1 MNVESTILSSAAKLL
16 AESPSGDVS
25 TRAVCEAA
33 GITQPVLYRLFG
45 DKDGLLSAT
54 VDFVWDQYLAMK
66 RAATPSEDPL
76 QDLERGWDSH
86 VAFAREHPHA
96 YRLLFGT
103 ALSAPPEAGPE
114 AMRLLLANLDR
125 LAQQGRLRLPPTDAA
140 KLVMAANSG
149 IALAL
154 ILRPGEY
161 ASTSLSEMMRDL
173 IYRSLLVEGERRE
186 GQDASRATRTHGE
199 GTTNTAA
206 KTAAI
211 TLQAGLAGQL
221 GGIYTH
227 GERSLFDEW
236 LDRISAEP
244 SAPDTHLN

>member
-1 MNVESTILSSAAKLL
+1 MAPLRSVCYRRYVNIESTILSSAAKLL
-16 AESPSGDVS
+16 AESPTGDVS

-76 QDLERGWDSH
+76 LDLERGWDSH
-86 VAFAREHPHA
+86 VTFARAHPHA

-154 ILRPGEY
+154 ILRPDEY
-161 ASTSLSEMMRDL
+161 SNTALSGMMRDL
-173 IYRSLLVEGERRE
+173 IYRSLLVEGE
-186 GQDASRATRTHGE
+186 SRAAGSM
-199 GTTNTAA
+199 N
-206 KTAAI
+206 TAAI

-221 GGIYTH
+221 AGNYTR

-244 SAPDTHLN
+244 PAPNTHSN